1 MRTNLRLKKFTDSRK
16 PSMSRRQMSPE
27 DIIVAVMTEKLFG
40 MVECDIR
47 VPDMWPAHFSHPT
60 MTPYEYFSEMSPLFC
75 TTDIPFDVIGHHM
88 QIVFTCLKN
97 RVAY

>member
-1 MRTNLRLKKFTDSRK
+1 
-16 PSMSRRQMSPE
+16 MSPE

-88 QIVFTCLKN
+88 QSVFTCLKN

>member
-16 PSMSRRQMSPE
+16 PSMSRGQMSPE

-40 MVECDIR
+40 MIR
-47 VPDMWPAHFSHPT
+47 VPDMWPAHFSHPA
-60 MTPYEYFSEMSPLFC
+60 MTPYEYFLEMSPLFC
-75 TTDIPFDVIGHHM
+75 TTDIPFDVKGHHM
-88 QIVFTCLKN
+88 QSVFTCLKN